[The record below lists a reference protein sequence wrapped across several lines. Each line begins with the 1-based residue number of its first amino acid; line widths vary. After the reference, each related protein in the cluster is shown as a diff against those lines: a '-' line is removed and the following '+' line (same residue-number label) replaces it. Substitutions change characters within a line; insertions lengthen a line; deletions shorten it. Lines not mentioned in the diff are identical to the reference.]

1 VQDFF
6 DSGEEKFLQHR
17 REEGLLRE
25 LCPISARREGR
36 VRIGG
41 KEYLDLSSND
51 YLGLAEHPRL
61 AEAAKQAMEAFGT
74 SACASRLMSGDLDI
88 HHLLEERV
96 AAFKS
101 KESALV
107 FNSGY
112 QANVGLFSA
121 LLTREDAVFSDRL
134 NHASILDGIQLSG
147 ARLFRFRHNDPGH
160 LETLLRKERG
170 KFRGA
175 LIATE
180 TIFSMDGDR
189 AVLRELVELKERHGC
204 RMVVDEAHA
213 TGVFGA
219 NGSGVV
225 EEEGLAGRI
234 ELVMGTFSKALG
246 SFGAYLATS
255 RRTVDF
261 LVNRCRSF
269 IYSTA
274 LPPAVI
280 ACNLAALSVVAAEPW
295 RREALRER
303 SGRFRDSLREKGF
316 QVSGASQIVPV
327 ILGGNE
333 RTVSFAKALQEKG
346 YWVVPV
352 RPPTVPQGQAR
363 LRLTLTA
370 RHSWDTL
377 RQLADDI
384 AGIRI

>member
-1 VQDFF
+1 M
-6 DSGEEKFLQHR
+6 
-17 REEGLLRE
+17 
-25 LCPISARREGR
+25 
-36 VRIGG
+36 RIGG
-41 KEYLDLSSND
+41 QEYLDLSSND

-61 AEAAKQAMEAFGT
+61 AEAAKQAMDAFGT
-74 SACASRLMSGDLDI
+74 SASASRLMSGDLDI

-112 QANVGLFSA
+112 QANVGIFSA

-160 LETLLRKERG
+160 LETLLRKERR

-189 AVLRELVELKERHGC
+189 AVLRELVELKERHDC
-204 RMVVDEAHA
+204 RMLVDEAHA

-225 EEEGLAGRI
+225 EEEGLGGRI

-303 SGRFRDSLREKGF
+303 SGRFRDTLREKGF

-327 ILGGNE
+327 ILGENE
-333 RTVSFAKALQEKG
+333 RTVSFAKALQDKG

>member
-1 VQDFF
+1 MEAI
-6 DSGEEKFLQHR
+6 EEFLRRR

-25 LCPISARREGR
+25 LRPISARRDGR
-36 VRIGG
+36 VRIAGR
-41 KEYLDLSSND
+41 EYLDLSSND
-51 YLGLAEHPRL
+51 YLGLSGHPRL
-61 AEAAKQAMEAFGT
+61 AEAAKQAMDAFGT
-74 SACASRLMSGDLDI
+74 SATASRLMSGDLDI

-112 QANVGLFSA
+112 QANIGIISA
-121 LLTREDAVFSDRL
+121 LLTRDDAVFSDRL
-134 NHASILDGIQLSG
+134 NHASILDGIHLSG
-147 ARLFRFRHNDPGH
+147 ARLFRFTHNDPGH
-160 LETLLRKERG
+160 LETLLKKERR

-180 TIFSMDGDR
+180 TLFSMDGDR
-189 AVLRELVELKERHGC
+189 APLPELVELKERHDC
-204 RMVVDEAHA
+204 HMLVDEAHA

-219 NGSGVV
+219 NGSGIV

-255 RRTVDF
+255 RQIVDF

-274 LPPAVI
+274 LPPAVV
-280 ACNLAALSVVAAEPW
+280 ACNLAGLDVVAAEPW

-303 SGRFRDSLREKGF
+303 SGRFREALREKGF
-316 QVSGASQIVPV
+316 RVIGASQIVPV
-327 ILGGNE
+327 VLGGNE
-333 RTVSFAKALQEKG
+333 ATVSFAKALQEKG

-363 LRLTLTA
+363 LRFSLTA
-370 RHSWDTL
+370 RHSWDAL
-377 RQLADDI
+377 SQLADDMVS
-384 AGIRI
+384 IRV